1 MEAKSKNRFS
11 YTQAGVEIIF
21 DATANSMTLK
31 QGGGE
36 FLFTK
41 E

>member
-1 MEAKSKNRFS
+1 MEAKSKTEFVFEP
-11 YTQAGVEIIF
+11 AKVKIIF
-21 DATANSMTLK
+21 DVTTNSMTLK